1 MNLIYKEES
10 NLLSDVYIPETIT
23 VHLGMPTDTTA
34 ENVTVPFAEYVK
46 NVASSEI
53 FPTWDESAIRANIYV
68 IVTYALNRLYTE
80 WYRSKGYDFDIT
92 STTQYDQAFVY
103 GRDIFENIS
112 QIVDELFNMYV
123 AKQGNIEPYFTSFCN
138 GTTVTCAGLSQ
149 WGTQELAQR
158 GYIPYDILTYYY
170 GKDLNILSAEIRSAQ
185 ESYPNIELRLG
196 SAGNDVK
203 TIQVQLNRVSRNY
216 PLIPKIPEVDGI
228 FGVETEDAVMQFQ
241 SIFNLP
247 QTGIVDKATWY
258 KLSYIYV
265 SVKRLAELDSEGIK
279 YEEVSK
285 QFPEELYVGLEGNN
299 VSTLQYYLAVIG
311 AYYERI
317 PPVDITGYFGSN
329 TEDSVKAFQKVF
341 GLPVTGRV
349 DRTTWNDIYRAYDGI
364 LNSVPLYNNI
374 TTVLYPNIILKEGMS
389 NEYVK
394 ILQEY
399 LSYINRT
406 YSNIPAVNNTGYFGA
421 LTKASVIAFQK
432 QFGLQPN
439 GIVGS
444 TTWDAISRE
453 YSNLRYGEEKLPYQY
468 PGYVIK

>member
-1 MNLIYKEES
+1 M
-10 NLLSDVYIPETIT
+10 LSDVYIPETIT
-23 VHLGMPTDTTA
+23 VHLGTPTDTTV

-80 WYRSKGYDFDIT
+80 LYRSKGYDFDIT

-216 PLIPKIPEVDGI
+216 PLIPKIPEINGI

-247 QTGIVDKATWY
+247 QIGIVDKATWY

-374 TTVLYPNIILKEGMS
+374 TTVLYPNIILKEGIS

-394 ILQEY
+394 IMQEY

-468 PGYVIK
+468 PGYIIK